1 MNFAKCLRTPF
12 FLQNT
17 FGDCF
22 CHWSPSFLLLSF
34 FLIPSP
40 RITFSF
46 LLSLCVTA
54 GWPVFHQFYC
64 LEYSTFVFF
73 FYELNCLHYSLTLI
87 FICYKFNCLYNSVFL
102 SSGGT
107 VSFTYFCINN
117 SCSFS
122 NALIWSERVLRL
134 LLMFS
139 LCIAFPFRYLWYLL
153 PGTSCIYNFCY
164 SNRFLIWLTT
174 SFSSSP
180 LPSATILFFKLWI
193 WSLLWC

>member
-12 FLQNT
+12 FFTEYLWWLLLSLVSVFSLAFIFSYSFPSNNL
-17 FGDCF
+17 FL
-22 CHWSPSFLLLSF
+22 SPLFVCYRWLTCLPPVLLSWILYFRFLLLWAELPSLF
-34 FLIPSP
+34 FD
-40 RITFSF
+40 
-46 LLSLCVTA
+46 
-54 GWPVFHQFYC
+54 
-64 LEYSTFVFF
+64 
-73 FYELNCLHYSLTLI
+73 LI

-102 SSGGT
+102 SSGGN
-107 VSFTYFCINN
+107 VSFTCFCINN

-122 NALIWSERVLRL
+122 NAPIWSERVLRL